1 MRDNTHI
8 MGIEVSIMRLKN
20 NNQMVEKV
28 LAKRY
33 YQQYLKLHFSVI
45 ISVIF
50 SVLLIYGSFS
60 LVSAKFR
67 SNELIDARQI
77 GTIATISLENGSQK
91 QYQQM
96 KQLEFLKNV
105 GVEKNVGKLTNEG
118 NQYQATYIDSVS
130 FKQLSEKN

>member
-8 MGIEVSIMRLKN
+8 MRIEVSIMKLKN
-20 NNQMVEKV
+20 NNQVVEKV

-33 YQQYLKLHFSVI
+33 YQQYFKLHLSVI

-60 LVSAKFR
+60 LVSAKFQ

-96 KQLEFLKNV
+96 KRLDFLKNV
-105 GVEKNVGKLTNEG
+105 GVEKM
-118 NQYQATYIDSVS
+118 
-130 FKQLSEKN
+130 